1 MNSSAT
7 FASGDEWSSQSPFFS
22 KLGNYFDRPDWWEEG
37 AETLKAFF
45 DGDTPLVDTTD
56 QRLEDLLD
64 LLEPSK
70 VCEEPSRSSN
80 AGVKLSGVS
89 ENTTDLSA
97 FQQALK
103 HGLRHHEDQSI
114 EPSSNDIQLQTQ
126 TVSLSN
132 GSFSNT
138 NPVHVESVEN
148 RVATA
153 INKDAQGSQS
163 HSEDS
168 ALKKP
173 FSISDINTNSDTI
186 NTSSPLFTGTSTST
200 RQTSPQPDSSTR
212 ASSILAEPAV
222 SLNPSLEKE
231 TIAPSPPEAPK
242 LGSSVRNAT
251 ADHSED
257 LPPEITER
265 NNNNN
270 TALTDLAAPVEDGIA
285 STPFVHSHKQTV
297 NEHSATSEDITTV
310 SENDPTGL
318 QAVKDEIS
326 DENGLPKA
334 IDSSILSQEDDDTV
348 VHDPSAAATSFFPPN
363 PYSNIPFGSGIV
375 SQEDIASVVH
385 GPSAAASFFPPNP
398 YSEVPFG
405 SSLYAAFTSTASKEE
420 LSHENHEHI
429 DDSSADST
437 LTSLATGDEQMP
449 ESQLVNQINGREG
462 YTPSPPP
469 ISPLTPPPYFTDT
482 TNANPDVI
490 GRVNPEKDDDTIPL
504 ATASTLNPPITRLG
518 DVTLKQ
524 HAGDDVLQNNRGL
537 DTANEV
543 VDEPANDN
551 GVDDTKTSSDSLTLV
566 NAKRKQEHPHADE
579 PAQKRRLAPITE
591 DEHQPGTNTE
601 TVLTSEEETVKSK
614 SKRPA
619 RKGKN
624 KATSRSAQRD
634 SPDELAPTSPDELAD
649 SSASNPFNLNR
660 EPQKIGK
667 TKLDRSTTSRSR
679 TQKPVNNS
687 APLRKLIGFQRDTR
701 GGVGRRELAGLLAA
715 SPPRKAAEK
724 EKLDVNGRLRSQS
737 QTPAPASTFD
747 PATIAQTTV
756 AAETTETNETS
767 TPAQPKRNRLPGA
780 HPLSAQELR
789 DLGDTPIVE
798 SRTRTRTATAEPT
811 PESATQD
818 TAKPA
823 PKRTKSA
830 ISNAEV
836 KRLGTVEVKES
847 RTRNSTA
854 ESTPVPTPAPTPA
867 KRAKKPVARSVAQ
880 ISGKPSP
887 FALVSKSKGTPRN
900 KAPATTKKKAAKP
913 EQKKE
918 TPVGEQIKTMAKRK
932 REEDAEEVEVGA
944 TRASKRV
951 TGVEPEG

>member
-80 AGVKLSGVS
+80 AGVNLSGVS

-103 HGLRHHEDQSI
+103 HGLRHDEGQSI

-132 GSFSNT
+132 GSFSNA
-138 NPVHVESVEN
+138 NPVYVESVEN

-186 NTSSPLFTGTSTST
+186 NTSSPLVTGTTTST
-200 RQTSPQPDSSTR
+200 RQTSPQSDSSTR

-251 ADHSED
+251 ADHSKD
-257 LPPEITER
+257 LAPRITER
-265 NNNNN
+265 NNN

-285 STPFVHSHKQTV
+285 STPFVHIHNRTF
-297 NEHSATSEDITTV
+297 NEHSATSEEVTTV

-326 DENGLPKA
+326 DENGLPK
-334 IDSSILSQEDDDTV
+334 DDDTV
-348 VHDPSAAATSFFPPN
+348 VHDPSAAA
-363 PYSNIPFGSGIV
+363 
-375 SQEDIASVVH
+375 AL
-385 GPSAAASFFPPNP
+385 FFPPNP
-398 YSEVPFG
+398 YSEVPFD

-420 LSHENHEHI
+420 LSHENYEHI

-437 LTSLATGDEQMP
+437 LTSLASGDEQMP

-482 TNANPDVI
+482 TNANADVI
-490 GRVNPEKDDDTIPL
+490 GGVNPEKDDDTIPL

-524 HAGDDVLQNNRGL
+524 HAGDDTLQNNRGL
-537 DTANEV
+537 DTAHEV

-591 DEHQPGTNTE
+591 DEHQQGTNTE

-619 RKGKN
+619 RRGKN

-634 SPDELAPTSPDELAD
+634 SPDQLAPTSPDELAD

-667 TKLDRSTTSRSR
+667 TKLDRSTISRSR
-679 TQKPVNNS
+679 TKKPVNDS

-701 GGVGRRELAGLLAA
+701 GGVGRREMAGLLAA

-737 QTPAPASTFD
+737 QTPAPASTSD
-747 PATIAQTTV
+747 PATIAPTTV

-789 DLGDTPIVE
+789 DLGDTPVLE

-818 TAKPA
+818 TAKPV
-823 PKRTKSA
+823 PKRTKSVV
-830 ISNAEV
+830 SNAEV
-836 KRLGTVEVKES
+836 ERLGTVEVKES

-887 FALVSKSKGTPRN
+887 FALVSKSKGTPKN

-918 TPVGEQIKTMAKRK
+918 TPVGKQTKTMAKRK

-951 TGVEPEG
+951 AGVEPEGY